1 MEELPEMGG
10 SFLMRLGLDLPF
22 VWVYEAD
29 YQRKLAS
36 SIITRPKNHNIQ
48 NKFMESSTSY
58 QKFGVA
64 FGELPDVLY
73 W

>member
-1 MEELPEMGG
+1 MVLFFDEFEIVFAL
-10 SFLMRLGLDLPF
+10 
-22 VWVYEAD
+22 VWVYETEC
-29 YQRKLAS
+29 QRKLAS